1 MHLSLGTTPTIQQ
14 TMIFRKVVPDEVNR
28 AAEVRRASAGKPV
41 NVGRVLHTLGEPAIV
56 CVPLGGDTGRF
67 IAEELTAY
75 GVQID
80 AVPAPH
86 PTRTCVTVI
95 DRNDGTVTE
104 LVEEHAAISQEIRA
118 AMLGRLQSHLP
129 NCRSLVLSGT
139 LAPGAGEDFYAECCR
154 LAAGLPIVLDAKG
167 ESLMRAL
174 PQRPMIVKPNRAE
187 LAATMGIDPND
198 DDALRR
204 AMVELV
210 HRGAQWAIITMGK
223 RGAMISDG
231 KSFWKMD
238 AIKVPAISPI
248 GSGDA
253 FSAGL
258 ASAVAAGRDVP
269 DACRL
274 AAACAAANTLIPGAG
289 FLRFEDIKRLE
300 PLAQLTAW

>member
-1 MHLSLGTTPTIQQ
+1 MHLCLGTTPTIQQ
-14 TMIFRKVVPDEVNR
+14 TMIFQKVVPDEVNR
-28 AAEVRRASAGKPV
+28 ASEVRRASAGKPV
-41 NVGRVLHTLGEPAIV
+41 NVGRVLYTLGEDAIV

-95 DRNDGTVTE
+95 DQHDGTVTE
-104 LVEEHAAISQEIRA
+104 LVEEHAPISPQVRA
-118 AMLGRLQSHLP
+118 AMLSRLQTHLP

-139 LAPGAGEDFYAECCR
+139 LAPGAGDDFYAECCR
-154 LAAGLPIVLDAKG
+154 LAVGLPIVLDAKG
-167 ESLMRAL
+167 EALMRAL

-187 LAATMGIDPND
+187 LAATLGIDPND
-198 DDALRR
+198 DAALRR
-204 AMVELV
+204 VMVELIG
-210 HRGAQWAIITMGK
+210 RGARWVIITMGK
-223 RGAMISDG
+223 RGAVVSDG
-231 KSFWKMD
+231 KSFWKMG
-238 AIKVPAISPI
+238 AIEVPAISAI

-289 FLRFEDIKRLE
+289 FLRLDDVKRLE
-300 PLAQLTAW
+300 PLAKLTTW